1 MIEVHVDAR
10 GIEGLNR
17 AIAKLDKVTRAEVVW
32 NSLEGSARRMENDYR
47 VMAPQVFTKYV
58 KTRRQTKTA
67 RTRFGVNVGTRHRL
81 VHLFEFGTAR
91 RKTLGTGKYR
101 AGAGRGAMRTYG
113 FARRAFDMNVGLWF
127 KEVGVRMWR
136 EVKRVSR

>member
-1 MIEVHVDAR
+1 MIEVQIDTR
-10 GIEGLNR
+10 GLAGLDK
-17 AIAKLDKVTRAEVVW
+17 AIDKLDKVTRADAVW
-32 NSLEGSARRMENDYR
+32 SSLEGSARRMENDYR
-47 VMAPQVFTKYV
+47 VMAPQVFTKHV

-67 RTRFGVNVGTRHRL
+67 RTRFGVNIGTRHPL
-81 VHLFEFGTAR
+81 VALFEFGTNR
-91 RKTLGTGKYR
+91 RSTKGRGKYR

-127 KEVGVRMWR
+127 RDFGMRMWR